1 MSSADIVDVYGA
13 SVNRHSPGS
22 LDGPEW
28 RRLLWAHRLQSNVSC
43 RRRLSGAI
51 SNQTQPKFAER
62 LVEKPDPQ
70 DTFSSLDNPF
80 GFTMHNL
87 IWLGGTAAVVVML
100 IVLRTMGVLH

>member
-1 MSSADIVDVYGA
+1 MGQDGADRFGRIGYN
-13 SVNRHSPGS
+13 S
-22 LDGPEW
+22 
-28 RRLLWAHRLQSNVSC
+28 RLVPPAAG
-43 RRRLSGAI
+43 GAI

-80 GFTMHNL
+80 GFTMHNV